1 MERDSEI
8 KLDNVIK
15 ELSEFLERD
24 FSLRFKHL
32 TSKED
37 RQLFFLANTLTQ
49 LKQISAKSKKD
60 FILENERKV
69 IRFPSLHRIK

>member
-1 MERDSEI
+1 MERDREI

-37 RQLFFLANTLTQ
+37 RQLFFLARILTQ
-49 LKQISAKSKKD
+49 LKQISGKYEKD
-60 FILENERKV
+60 SISENEKKV
-69 IRFPSLHRIK
+69 IRFPSLQRIK